1 MRTGQDG
8 GFVPQTL
15 QIVHCEG
22 AVDSSELRVRSVGA
36 TSVPQHPDKNA
47 YLDFMAT
54 RDFFP
59 SHLK

>member
-22 AVDSSELRVRSVGA
+22 AVDSPELRVRSVGA

-47 YLDFMAT
+47 YLDSMA
-54 RDFFP
+54 
-59 SHLK
+59 SL